1 VVTPGRGD
9 LERGS
14 RCRLAPHLR
23 EVWNLDR
30 LGWNRLDVI
39 ARVDAARNFHGV
51 RQRPHRLHPQVV
63 PASSLGHR
71 PNREKTRFFEIA
83 SHQCGPETAASGTH
97 PTVES
102 KFTECNDICR
112 TGREFPVRGKHAES
126 DR

>member
-1 VVTPGRGD
+1 MAPGGGD

-23 EVWNLDR
+23 EVGNLNR
-30 LGWNRLDVI
+30 LGWDRLDII
-39 ARVDAARNFHGV
+39 ARVDAARDFHGV
-51 RQRPHRLHPQVV
+51 SQRPYRLYSQVV
-63 PASSLGHR
+63 PASGLGHR
-71 PNREKTRFFEIA
+71 PNREKARFTEIA

-97 PTVES
+97 PTVER
-102 KFTECNDICR
+102 KFAERNDICR